1 MMEDQRLAEWT
12 LESSQTIQRRLD
24 EIGLN
29 QASQLKAIH
38 AELKS
43 IYWMV
48 SWCALAAMIFVI
60 TSVVQMFR

>member
-1 MMEDQRLAEWT
+1 MMDDQRLAEWT
-12 LESSQTIQRRLD
+12 LESSQAIQQRLD
-24 EIGLN
+24 AMALTQQEQLN
-29 QASQLKAIH
+29 AVH

-60 TSVVQMFR
+60 TSVVHLFK